1 MIMRNNR
8 SKLIELTNEYEVR
21 IQFENDGC
29 IVYYNNT
36 QDTDVI
42 PYTDDVDVNYI
53 LDNFEMV
60 ADFSKLQGNL
70 ETKYYLGCS

>member
-1 MIMRNNR
+1 MRNNKSR
-8 SKLIELTNEYEVR
+8 LIELTNEYEVL

-29 IVYYNNT
+29 IVYYQNT

-42 PYTDDVDVNYI
+42 PYTNDVDVNYI

-60 ADFSKLQGNL
+60 ADFSKLQLNVHQNQ
-70 ETKYYLGCS
+70 Y

>member
-1 MIMRNNR
+1 MNTEMQNKKHR
-8 SKLIELTNEYEVR
+8 LIELTNEYEVL

-29 IVYYNNT
+29 IVYYTNT

-42 PYTDDVDVNYI
+42 PYTNEVDINYI

-60 ADFSKLQGNL
+60 ADFSKLQLNVHQNH
-70 ETKYYLGCS
+70 Y

>member
-1 MIMRNNR
+1 MQNKKHR
-8 SKLIELTNEYEVR
+8 LIELTNEYEVR

-29 IVYYNNT
+29 IVYYTNT

-42 PYTDDVDVNYI
+42 PYTNEVDVNYI

-60 ADFSKLQGNL
+60 ADFSKLQLNVHQNQ
-70 ETKYYLGCS
+70 Y

>member
-1 MIMRNNR
+1 MQ
-8 SKLIELTNEYEVR
+8 SKKHRLIELTNEYEVR

-42 PYTDDVDVNYI
+42 PYTDEVDVNYI

-60 ADFSKLQGNL
+60 ADFSKLQLNVHQMQ
-70 ETKYYLGCS
+70 Y